1 MKKIA
6 IAVTVVV
13 ALMLALAI
21 PAFADQPENPGSY
34 GERVSGQAH
43 EEKGQD
49 PVQHRSERIHRAIE
63 NARAEGTN
71 LGQKIK
77 LTHEVNHGIPPGHTP

>member
-13 ALMLALAI
+13 ALTLAFAI

-43 EEKGQD
+43 EEKGSGD
-49 PVQHRSERIHRAIE
+49 HRSERIHNAIE
-63 NARAEGTN
+63 TARLEGTN

-77 LTHEVNHGIPPGHTP
+77 AAHESVCGIPPGHTP